1 MKIYL
6 VRHGMPVGADKG
18 RRYLGLTDE
27 PLCTEGKMQADNAGR
42 MLSQL
47 EPAGHIRLVSSTL
60 TRSIQT
66 AQIINEH
73 LGCDFI
79 ETDDELRE
87 IDLGKWDGRYTEDIE
102 REFPEE
108 YAARGA
114 DLWNHRTPGGETF
127 AETGARFR
135 DALYEIVKWCGDDE
149 AIVIVSHAGA
159 INAGLSLM
167 TDLTFEEARALK
179 IPYAGIIAVHGTA
192 DDAGG
197 LRLKVDNTYF

>member
-18 RRYLGLTDE
+18 RRYLGLTNE
-27 PLCTEGKMQADNAGR
+27 PLCKEGRDQADRTGQL
-42 MLSQL
+42 LSQL
-47 EPAGHIRLVSSTL
+47 VPSGNIRLVSSTL
-60 TRSIQT
+60 QRSIET
-66 AQIINEH
+66 AKIINEY

-79 ETDDELRE
+79 EIDDEIRE
-87 IDLGKWDGRYTEDIE
+87 IDLGEWDGRYTEDIS

-108 YAARGA
+108 YEARGA

-127 AETGARFR
+127 AETGERFC
-135 DALYEIVKWCGDDE
+135 DALYEIVKWSGDNDVV
-149 AIVIVSHAGA
+149 IVVSHAGA

-179 IPYAGIIAVHGTA
+179 LPYAGVIEVSGTA
-192 DDAGG
+192 DEKGG
-197 LRLKVDNTYF
+197 LRLTLNRTFF